1 MTQANNY
8 LEKAAESLA
17 GAESEYVNGRFNNSA
32 NRCYY
37 ACFQAAIA
45 ALLRVGLR
53 PAGQQW
59 SHTFVQGRFIG
70 DLINRRKQYA
80 AAHRDTLPR
89 VHELRLMADYDDE
102 PVTQTQAMRA
112 VRRSLELVRAV
123 VRGGDATWSMIRAR
137 VGWRP
142 RWPS

>member
-1 MTQANNY
+1 MTQQANNY

-17 GAESEYVNGRFNNSA
+17 GAESEYVNGRYNNCS

-37 ACFQAAIA
+37 ACFQAAIT
-45 ALLRVGLR
+45 ALLIGGLR

-80 AAHRDTLPR
+80 AGHRDTLPR
-89 VHELRLMADYDDE
+89 VYDLRLMADYDDE

-112 VRRSLELVRAV
+112 LRRSRDLVTAV
-123 VRGGDATWSMIRAR
+123 VRGGDTT
-137 VGWRP
+137 
-142 RWPS
+142 

>member
-1 MTQANNY
+1 MTHQANNY

-17 GAESEYVNGRFNNSA
+17 GAESEYANDRYNNSA

-37 ACFQAAIA
+37 SCFQAAIA
-45 ALLRVGLR
+45 ALLTSGHR
-53 PAGQQW
+53 PAGAHW

-89 VHELRLMADYDDE
+89 VHDLRLMADYDDE

-112 VRRSLELVRAV
+112 LRRSRELVSAV
-123 VRGGDATWSMIRAR
+123 MRGGDR
-137 VGWRP
+137 G
-142 RWPS
+142 

>member
-1 MTQANNY
+1 MTQQANNY

-17 GAESEYVNGRFNNSA
+17 GAESEYVNGRYNNCS

-37 ACFQAAIA
+37 ACFQAAIT
-45 ALLRVGLR
+45 ALLIGGLR

-59 SHTFVQGRFIG
+59 SHMFVQGRFIG

-80 AAHRDTLPR
+80 AGHRDTLPR
-89 VHELRLMADYDDE
+89 VYDLRLMADYDDE

-112 VRRSLELVRAV
+112 LRRSRDLVTAV
-123 VRGGDATWSMIRAR
+123 VRGGDTA
-137 VGWRP
+137 
-142 RWPS
+142 